1 MAGWSSLPGDL
12 INRVADCLLA
22 TDDLDHYMDFR
33 AVCRSW
39 PSSTADPRS
48 SPRDPR
54 FLPRQWVML
63 DEVHQTDT
71 RLFVNVATGRFV
83 RRDLPL
89 LRRYFVVAGAA
100 GGSVVLAERASPHA
114 TGVLNPFT
122 GSLLRFEAPVPSET
136 IAAAHVVGSSPPTLV
151 LIFDESSSITW
162 ADPDSESFIELKD
175 ERYIIYPPIK
185 LALVGG
191 IYAAAHEGGSLPSL
205 LVPTANKILDVAS
218 KPIMDYFPGPEAP
231 ENRGFFVESEG
242 EMLMVFKVPH
252 RIEVFKFDAR
262 SDKLEPVKDLGSRAL
277 FLGDCRCLSV
287 DADKLPSVEA
297 NCIYYVVVEEP
308 WYKICVYS
316 LKDEMEVWASEA
328 IDSFNPITLSSKVSS
343 PFTVVQLLCSYTFE
357 VRVRGL
363 PWEKLYAA
371 LFALDPD
378 LVARRTEEFLAYEY
392 DSESEYD

>member
-1 MAGWSSLPGDL
+1 
-12 INRVADCLLA
+12 
-22 TDDLDHYMDFR
+22 
-33 AVCRSW
+33 
-39 PSSTADPRS
+39 
-48 SPRDPR
+48 
-54 FLPRQWVML
+54 
-63 DEVHQTDT
+63 
-71 RLFVNVATGRFV
+71 
-83 RRDLPL
+83 
-89 LRRYFVVAGAA
+89 
-100 GGSVVLAERASPHA
+100 
-114 TGVLNPFT
+114 
-122 GSLLRFEAPVPSET
+122 
-136 IAAAHVVGSSPPTLV
+136 
-151 LIFDESSSITW
+151 
-162 ADPDSESFIELKD
+162 
-175 ERYIIYPPIK
+175 